1 MDETDEKLLKNY
13 IKGGSLAYNLN
24 HLTYEEENEFI
35 DYKTKIS
42 EWIAN
47 NKSEQTLKIQT
58 SNPILQYLI
67 HKDIRYNYKNIWSIS
82 DHKSVCIQYFLLFIF

>member
-13 IKGGSLAYNLN
+13 IKEGSLAYNLN
-24 HLTYEEENEFI
+24 HLTYEEENEFVN
-35 DYKTKIS
+35 YKTKIS

-47 NKSEQTLKIQT
+47 KRNEETLKVET

-67 HKDIRYNYKNIWSIS
+67 HKDIRQKYKNIWSIS
-82 DHKSVCIQYFLLFIF
+82 DDKSVCI

>member
-1 MDETDEKLLKNY
+1 MDETDEKLLQSY
-13 IKGGSLAYNLN
+13 IKEDSLAYNLN

-47 NKSEQTLKIQT
+47 NNEETLKVET

-67 HKDIRYNYKNIWSIS
+67 HKDIRHNYKSTWSIS
-82 DHKSVCIQYFLLFIF
+82 DDKSVCILLFYYLFIF

>member
-13 IKGGSLAYNLN
+13 IKEDSLAYNLN

-35 DYKTKIS
+35 NYKTKIS

-47 NKSEQTLKIQT
+47 KSGETLKVET

-67 HKDIRYNYKNIWSIS
+67 HKDIRHNYKNVWSIS
-82 DHKSVCIQYFLLFIF
+82 DDKSVCI